1 MKKHLK
7 SFDNFSLNEGIFDIF
22 RSKKEMPPRFGYEPD
37 KSKDSYLKSATHSQI
52 NLTYETSWDAS
63 FVVDISGD
71 LITQGK
77 YSYVITP
84 RKIKVYRTYSGSVYG
99 GTVNDKPIDFS
110 YTYGSSY
117 RGTDQYVTGN
127 LRGVRDPDSVYRI
140 RGNAGDFKDVDSL
153 YDSFNRKMQSYI
165 GKDLMLSFYELDL
178 EAWAD
183 EHADP
188 EFITGRKTPSWVK
201 NGVKL
206 PLIEGGE
213 LPETNLLDDRNRLKE
228 AIWVS
233 IPEMGYALANTGT
246 GILREISV
254 YSTEMW

>member
-84 RKIKVYRTYSGSVYG
+84 RKINVSPTYRGSIYG
-99 GTVNDKPIDFS
+99 GTVNNDRVDFS
-110 YTYGSSY
+110 YLYGSY
-117 RGTDQYVTGN
+117 RGTDEYVTEH
-127 LRGVRDPDSVYRI
+127 LRGLRNPDSVYRI

-165 GKDLMLSFYELDL
+165 GKDLTLSFYELDL
-178 EAWAD
+178 EAWSD
-183 EHADP
+183 EHSDP
-188 EFITGRKTPSWVK
+188 EFIIGKKTPSWVK

-233 IPEMGYALANTGT
+233 IPEMGYSLANPGA

>member
-7 SFDNFSLNEGIFDIF
+7 SFDDFSLNEGIFDIF
-22 RSKKEMPPRFGYEPD
+22 RSKKEMPPSFGYSPD

-52 NLTYETSWDAS
+52 NITYETSWDAS
-63 FVVDISGD
+63 FVIDISGD
-71 LITQGK
+71 LISKGRD
-77 YSYVITP
+77 SYVITP
-84 RKIKVYRTYSGSVYG
+84 RKIKVFPTYKGSTYG
-99 GTVNDKPIDFS
+99 GTVNNIPIDF
-110 YTYGSSY
+110 YGHY
-117 RGTDQYVTGN
+117 YNRGTDQYEKN
-127 LRGVRDPDSVYRI
+127 PIPLQQSQRLSEIDDLEDDI
-140 RGNAGDFKDVDSL
+140 
-153 YDSFNRKMQSYI
+153 NREMQSHI
-165 GKDLMLSFYELDL
+165 GKDLTLSFYELDL
-178 EAWAD
+178 EAWAE
-183 EHADP
+183 EHSDP
-188 EFITGRKTPSWVK
+188 LFIMGKKTPSWVK

-233 IPEMGYALANTGT
+233 ISGMGYAFARPGN

>member
-1 MKKHLK
+1 MKKHII

-22 RSKKEMPPRFGYEPD
+22 RSKKENAPRFGYSPD
-37 KSKDSYLKSATHSQI
+37 NSKDSYLKSATHSQI

-77 YSYVITP
+77 DSYIITP
-84 RKIKVYRTYSGSVYG
+84 RKIKVSPTYMGSTYG
-99 GTVNDKPIDFS
+99 GTVNNDPIDFS
-110 YTYGSSY
+110 SLYGEFK
-117 RGTDQYVTGN
+117 RGTDVYADKG
-127 LRGVRDPDSVYRI
+127 GAYGDKSV
-140 RGNAGDFKDVDSL
+140 DWLF
-153 YDSFNRKMQSYI
+153 DSFNKNIQSYI
-165 GKDLMLSFYELDL
+165 GKDLILSFYELDL
-178 EAWAD
+178 EAWGE
-183 EHADP
+183 EHSDP
-188 EFITGRKTPSWVK
+188 QFIIGKKTPSWVK

-213 LPETNLLDDRNRLKE
+213 LPETNLLDNRNRLKE

-233 IPEMGYALANTGT
+233 IPEIGYSLALPGT

>member
-1 MKKHLK
+1 MKHIIL
-7 SFDNFSLNEGIFDIF
+7 FDNFSLNEGIFDIF
-22 RSKKEMPPRFGYEPD
+22 RSKKKTSPGFGYSPD
-37 KSKDSYLKSATHSQI
+37 NSKDSYLKSATHSQI
-52 NLTYETSWDAS
+52 NLTYQTSWDAS

-71 LITQGK
+71 LVTQGK

-84 RKIKVYRTYSGSVYG
+84 RKIGVYPTYSGSVYG
-99 GTVNDKPIDFS
+99 GTANSKPIDFS
-110 YTYGSSY
+110 SY
-117 RGTDQYVTGN
+117 RNSFLYGKSSSSTEEYLKKERTSP
-127 LRGVRDPDSVYRI
+127 RFDS
-140 RGNAGDFKDVDSL
+140 VDSL
-153 YDSFNRKMQSYI
+153 YNNFNRVMQSYI

-178 EAWAD
+178 EAWAE
-183 EHADP
+183 EHTDP

-213 LPETNLLDDRNRLKE
+213 LPETNLLDNRNRLKE
-228 AIWVS
+228 TIWVS
-233 IPEMGYALANTGT
+233 IPEMSYALANPGS

>member
-7 SFDNFSLNEGIFDIF
+7 SFDYFSLNEGIFDIF
-22 RSKKEMPPRFGYEPD
+22 RSKKEDKPSFGYSPD
-37 KSKDSYLKSATHSQI
+37 RSKDSYLKSATHSQI

-63 FVVDISGD
+63 FVIDIEGD

-84 RKIKVYRTYSGSVYG
+84 RKIKVYPTYKGYVYG
-99 GTVNDKPIDFS
+99 GTVNNKPIDFS
-110 YTYGSSY
+110 NQFFIK
-117 RGTDQYVTGN
+117 RGTEEYVKSESG
-127 LRGVRDPDSVYRI
+127 
-140 RGNAGDFKDVDSL
+140 DVDSL
-153 YDSFNRKMQSYI
+153 YEDFNRKMQTYI
-165 GKDLMLSFYELDL
+165 GKDMMLSFYELDL
-178 EAWAD
+178 EAWEE
-183 EHADP
+183 EHSDP
-188 EFITGRKTPSWVK
+188 HFIMGKKTPTWVR

-233 IPEMGYALANTGT
+233 ISEIGYALSNSGT

>member
-7 SFDNFSLNEGIFDIF
+7 SFDDFSLNEGIFDIF
-22 RSKKEMPPRFGYEPD
+22 KRKKEMAPRFGYEPD

-84 RKIKVYRTYSGSVYG
+84 REIKVYRTYSGSVYG

-110 YTYGSSY
+110 YIYGSSY
-117 RGTDQYVTGN
+117 RGTDQYVEKGNTGR
-127 LRGVRDPDSVYRI
+127 LE
-140 RGNAGDFKDVDSL
+140 DVDSL
-153 YDSFNRKMQSYI
+153 YDSFNRNMQSYI
-165 GKDLMLSFYELDL
+165 GKDLILSFYELDL

-188 EFITGRKTPSWVK
+188 EFTIGRKTPSWVK

-213 LPETNLLDDRNRLKE
+213 LPETNLLDNRNRLKE

-246 GILREISV
+246 GILREIAV

>member
-63 FVVDISGD
+63 FVVDIAGD

-84 RKIKVYRTYSGSVYG
+84 RKIKVSPTYRGSIYG
-99 GTVNDKPIDFS
+99 GTVNNKPIDFS
-110 YTYGSSY
+110 SLYGEFK
-117 RGTDQYVTGN
+117 RGTDVYADKG
-127 LRGVRDPDSVYRI
+127 GAYGDKSV
-140 RGNAGDFKDVDSL
+140 DWLF
-153 YDSFNRKMQSYI
+153 DSFNKNIQSYI
-165 GKDLMLSFYELDL
+165 GKDLILSFYELDL
-178 EAWAD
+178 EAWGE
-183 EHADP
+183 EHSDP
-188 EFITGRKTPSWVK
+188 QFIIGKKTPSWVK

-213 LPETNLLDDRNRLKE
+213 LSETNLLDNRNRLKE

-233 IPEMGYALANTGT
+233 IPEIGYSLALPGT

>member
-7 SFDNFSLNEGIFDIF
+7 SFDDFSLNEGIFDIF
-22 RSKKEMPPRFGYEPD
+22 KRKKEMAPRFGYEPD

-84 RKIKVYRTYSGSVYG
+84 RKIKVYRTYSGSTYG

-110 YTYGSSY
+110 YIYGSSY
-117 RGTDQYVTGN
+117 RGTDQYVEKGN
-127 LRGVRDPDSVYRI
+127 PGRLE
-140 RGNAGDFKDVDSL
+140 DVDSL
-153 YDSFNRKMQSYI
+153 YDSFNRNMQSYI

-188 EFITGRKTPSWVK
+188 EFTIGRKTPSWVK

-213 LPETNLLDDRNRLKE
+213 LPETNLLDNRNRLKE